1 MRVCVCA
8 RARAC
13 VFVCARVRVCV
24 CTCACLRECVHA
36 CVCMRPCVHVHLS
49 TAHAVSVSIMCL
61 TDWALPESMCPRL
74 YVRAST
80 RATFFLF
87 FFFFNLCRQCVSASY
102 RDLS

>member
-1 MRVCVCA
+1 
-8 RARAC
+8 
-13 VFVCARVRVCV
+13 
-24 CTCACLRECVHA
+24 
-36 CVCMRPCVHVHLS
+36 MRPCVHVHLS

-87 FFFFNLCRQCVSASY
+87 FFFLIYVGNVFLLAIETYLEVLEE
-102 RDLS
+102 RDSFVK